1 MIKKPMRKNRW
12 TLVLM
17 TGSLLLLLF
26 FLIFWLNNVYQ
37 KQKEVLLKET
47 NHLFSSAFRDVED
60 SLFQKHFLE
69 PILWKFGDQLPFKK
83 LVLPAFKNDTS
94 TRSITVASNIIQR
107 SSTDSLVRMTVKTH
121 KEIDGPGHSPGKF
134 SMMALLAE
142 SELQIDSTFSPE
154 KSDSMII
161 ALLDSKL
168 QTAFDTNEIP
178 IAFSVALL
186 DTFAQNN
193 QLLFSDKKINELSGN
208 QLRVQYSSY
217 KSYLLQNMVPHILF
231 SLFLYSCIAL
241 AFFLIYRSLREQ
253 QRLTQLKNDFI
264 SNITHELKTP
274 ITTVGVAIEA
284 LSNFNAL
291 QDPRRTQE
299 YLDISKN
306 ELQRLS
312 ILVDKVLK
320 MSLFEQAEP
329 ELKFE
334 AIDLKILIDEIQNSM
349 KLQFEKLTAQFDF
362 ILKGNHF
369 LVRGDRIHLTSVI
382 YNLLDNALKY
392 SRAHP
397 KISIELEHQE
407 QQICMSIRDQGL
419 GIANEYQDKIFD
431 KFFRIPAGD
440 THDVKGHGLGLSYV
454 ASVIKKHEGSINL
467 NSQPGQGS
475 CFIIHLPSY
484 E

>member
-1 MIKKPMRKNRW
+1 MRKNNW
-12 TLVLM
+12 TLALM
-17 TGSLLLLLF
+17 IGSLLLLLL
-26 FLIFWLNNVYQ
+26 FLSFWLNNVYQ

-47 NHLFSSAFRDVED
+47 NHLFSTAFRDVQD

-69 PILWKFGDQLPFKK
+69 PILLEFGDQLPMKK
-83 LVLPAFKNDTS
+83 LVFPAFTNDTS
-94 TRSITVASNIIQR
+94 VNSLTLSSNIIQHA
-107 SSTDSLVRMTVKTH
+107 SSDSLIKMTVKTH
-121 KEIDGPGHSPGKF
+121 REVSDQNHSSGNL
-134 SMMALLAE
+134 SMMTLLAE
-142 SELQIDSTFSPE
+142 SEFDIDSTFNTE
-154 KSDSMII
+154 ESDSTII
-161 ALLDSKL
+161 VLLESKL
-168 QTAFDTNEIP
+168 QIAFKTNEIP
-178 IAFSVALL
+178 LAFSVALS
-186 DTFAQNN
+186 DTATQNP
-193 QLLFSDKKINELSGN
+193 QLLISEKQHNELSGN
-208 QLRVQYSSY
+208 QLQVQYPAY
-217 KSYLLQNMVPHILF
+217 RLYLLQGMFAHILF

-291 QDPRRTQE
+291 QDPKRTQE

-306 ELQRLS
+306 ELHRLS

-334 AIDLKILIDEIQNSM
+334 AIDLKVLIDEIQNSM
-349 KLQFEKLTAQFDF
+349 KLQFEKLAAQFDF
-362 ILKGNHF
+362 ILKGSHF

-392 SRAHP
+392 SQAQP
-397 KISIELEHQE
+397 KISIELEYQE
-407 QQICMSIRDQGL
+407 QQICMSVKDQGV
-419 GIANEYQDKIFD
+419 GIANEYRDKIFD
-431 KFFRIPAGD
+431 KFFRIPTGD

-454 ASVIKKHEGSINL
+454 ASVIKKHEGSIKL
-467 NSQPGQGS
+467 DSQPGEGS
-475 CFIIHLPSY
+475 CFIIHLPSH